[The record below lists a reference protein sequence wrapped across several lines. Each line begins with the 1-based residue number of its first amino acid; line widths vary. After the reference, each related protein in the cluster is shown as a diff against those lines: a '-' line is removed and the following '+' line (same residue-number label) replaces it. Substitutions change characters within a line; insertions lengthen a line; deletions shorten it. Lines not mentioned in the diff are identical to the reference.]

1 MFISFLCCF
10 AFRFSFSQLFERPGV
25 AKRSHSTSEVRGGS
39 WEELPHTPMPKA
51 RGGGLEEQTHIQG
64 AMAARAQEGLEELSN
79 MEGQEGWWWGDTPHP
94 SKEPQLHF
102 AGVAV
107 KRYPMPKV
115 REIQVRR

>member
-1 MFISFLCCF
+1 MSK
-10 AFRFSFSQLFERPGV
+10 
-25 AKRSHSTSEVRGGS
+25 AKGS
-39 WEELPHTPMPKA
+39 SREAQPH
-51 RGGGLEEQTHIQG
+51 LQG
-64 AMAARAQEGLEELSN
+64 AVAAWAQEGLEELSN